1 MIVRE
6 NVRMPIL
13 LSTQKARYRFLIFP
27 NPHQASNITPSTS
40 TQITWHDGIVK
51 RRAWSPQQR
60 IGRHAT
66 SETSLYRGVRF
77 SRFLR
82 VALFTGRRGGN
93 QTERILS
100 SAPTRLLLSRV
111 LKQRTNNTSTTNTM
125 SSRPDVNEST
135 EITSPRRT
143 TARRGP
149 RVSNACVNCR
159 RRKVCGSG
167 FPVARRTCCEWS

>member
-1 MIVRE
+1 
-6 NVRMPIL
+6 MPIL

-40 TQITWHDGIVK
+40 TPITWHDGIVK

-111 LKQRTNNTSTTNTM
+111 LKQRTNNTSTNTTM

-159 RRKVCGSG
+159 RRKVRGSG